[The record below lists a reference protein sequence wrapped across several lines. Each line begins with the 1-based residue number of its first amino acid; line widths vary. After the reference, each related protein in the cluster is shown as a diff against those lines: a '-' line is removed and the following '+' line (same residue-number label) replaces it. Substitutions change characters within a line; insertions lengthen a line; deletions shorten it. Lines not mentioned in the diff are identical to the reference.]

1 MYIRVSGVKQQISRI
16 IILPVTGIHKP
27 RTYIDAI
34 RRRFYQLLKVSK
46 RLRGNSSVI

>member
-27 RTYIDAI
+27 RTYIDAGP
-34 RRRFYQLLKVSK
+34 FA
-46 RLRGNSSVI
+46 GDPAEVIKSHHN